1 MNDIQTQTEVTSM
14 RKSAMEQLI
23 SLSNRIDDIMRD
35 VRADKY
41 TYAQLSKLTQNLELS
56 LNMLKEDQ

>member
-23 SLSNRIDDIMRD
+23 SLSNRIDDIMKNI
-35 VRADKY
+35 RADKY
-41 TYAQLSKLTQNLELS
+41 SYAQLSKLTQNLDLS

>member
-23 SLSNRIDDIMRD
+23 SLSNRIDDIMKNI
-35 VRADKY
+35 RADKY
-41 TYAQLSKLTQNLELS
+41 SYSQLSKLTQNLDLS

>member
-1 MNDIQTQTEVTSM
+1 MSDIQTQTEVTSM

-23 SLSNRIDDIMRD
+23 SLSNRIDDIMKNI
-35 VRADKY
+35 RADKY

>member
-41 TYAQLSKLTQNLELS
+41 TYAQLSKLTQNLDLS

>member
-35 VRADKY
+35 IRADKY
-41 TYAQLSKLTQNLELS
+41 TYAQLSKLTQNLDLS

>member
-23 SLSNRIDDIMRD
+23 SLSNRVDDIMKNI
-35 VRADKY
+35 RADKY
-41 TYAQLSKLTQNLELS
+41 SYAQLSKLTQNLDLS
-56 LNMLKEDQ
+56 LNMLEEDQ

>member
-23 SLSNRIDDIMRD
+23 SLSNRIDDIMKNI
-35 VRADKY
+35 RADKY
-41 TYAQLSKLTQNLELS
+41 SYAQLSKLTQNLELS
-56 LNMLKEDQ
+56 LKMLKEDK

>member
-35 VRADKY
+35 IRADKY

>member
-14 RKSAMEQLI
+14 RKIAMEQLI

-35 VRADKY
+35 IRADKY
-41 TYAQLSKLTQNLELS
+41 TYAQLSKLTQNLDLS

>member
-56 LNMLKEDQ
+56 LKMLKED